1 MMRTHHLVH
10 THHPRRIMPTVASET
25 CAAGTLRRA
34 TRSVARLYDAHLA
47 HAGLT
52 TTQYS
57 LLVSLDRR
65 GGPVPLTELAE
76 EQVFERTSLYRALEP
91 LRREG
96 LIALTAGPGRAKYAA
111 LTPRGARRAAEAR
124 PHWQA
129 AQDAFLGEFGRSAWS
144 GLVKQLGDIVAA
156 VRVIPTAGD

>member
-1 MMRTHHLVH
+1 MSTATAL
-10 THHPRRIMPTVASET
+10 P

-34 TRSVARLYDAHLA
+34 TRSVSRLYDSYLA
-47 HAGLT
+47 NVGLT

-65 GGPVPLTELAE
+65 RGPVPLSELAA

-96 LIALTAGPGRAKYAA
+96 LIALTAGPGRSKHAA
-111 LTPRGARRAAEAR
+111 LTPRGARRVAEAQ
-124 PHWQA
+124 PHWQQ
-129 AQDAFLGEFGRSAWS
+129 AQDPFLREFGRSAWS
-144 GLVKQLGDIVAA
+144 GLARQLNDIVAA
-156 VRVIPTAGD
+156 VRTAPNSDD